1 MKHIPFWR
9 EDERLSCPF
18 FCPFVHACIPHED
31 LAWRKSTVITINATC
46 GQRIRECW
54 QCHHYDK
61 PPCAEMRHP
70 DNGMCMCKHSDT
82 WCEQQLEPGNVAVPR
97 PRPLP
102 QLPPGNVI
110 GPRKK
115 SAMLACDAW
124 APNKVRYR
132 CDFPQAIRNAPMA
145 EKGAFG
151 RKKQNRHNARTKL
164 ECSSVLALPCCQSSL
179 NHQFYGSKT
188 LSNVF
193 SLSNSEG
200 NRPSVS
206 TKRMPR
212 SFRLC
217 TFSGV
222 GQW

>member
-1 MKHIPFWR
+1 
-9 EDERLSCPF
+9 
-18 FCPFVHACIPHED
+18 
-31 LAWRKSTVITINATC
+31 
-46 GQRIRECW
+46 
-54 QCHHYDK
+54 
-61 PPCAEMRHP
+61 MRHAGSESGSADSVTTTTSHLVQRWDIQTTVCVCVNTATP
-70 DNGMCMCKHSDT
+70 GGNNNWNLGMLQCPTTPSSTAPLKRHWPAEKKRNASL
-82 WCEQQLEPGNVAVPR
+82 WCLST
-97 PRPLP
+97 
-102 QLPPGNVI
+102 
-110 GPRKK
+110 K
-115 SAMLACDAW
+115 

-164 ECSSVLALPCCQSSL
+164 ECSSVLALPCCQTSL

>member
-31 LAWRKSTVITINATC
+31 LAWSKSTVITINATC

-54 QCHHYDK
+54 QCHHHDK

-70 DNGMCMCKHSDT
+70 DNGMCMCEHGNT
-82 WCEQQLEPGNVAVPR
+82 WWEQQLEPGNVAVPR

-115 SAMLACDAW
+115 SAMLACDARVQKLRIRYVTDVTSLKQSGMHQW
-124 APNKVRYR
+124 QKKGHLGEKNKTGTML
-132 CDFPQAIRNAPMA
+132 ARNWSA
-145 EKGAFG
+145 
-151 RKKQNRHNARTKL
+151 
-164 ECSSVLALPCCQSSL
+164 ALS
-179 NHQFYGSKT
+179 
-188 LSNVF
+188 
-193 SLSNSEG
+193 
-200 NRPSVS
+200 
-206 TKRMPR
+206 
-212 SFRLC
+212 
-217 TFSGV
+217 
-222 GQW
+222 